1 MAGTTGATRLDYAL
15 VALMAQEPR
24 SGYDL
29 RKIFA
34 LTPLAHFSDSPG
46 AVYPALRR
54 LARRGWVAP
63 VAPRPRSGRRRE
75 AFRVTAAGRRGLR
88 DWLRQPVTRDQVV
101 RDLDGLLLRF
111 AFMGEWLEAS
121 EIQAFL
127 EGLLRELRLHLADL
141 ESFFARASGGMS
153 ATGRLAFE
161 SGLAGLRAQISWAQG
176 AARRYRNTR
185 RGGRKP

>member
-1 MAGTTGATRLDYAL
+1 MGPARLDYAL
-15 VALMAQEPR
+15 LALIAQEPR

-54 LARRGWVAP
+54 LARKRWVEP
-63 VAPRPRSGRRRE
+63 VAPRPRTGRRRV
-75 AFRVTAAGRRGLR
+75 AFRIGAPGRRALL
-88 DWLRQPVTRDQVV
+88 DWLRQPVTREQVV
-101 RDLDGLLLRF
+101 RDPDGLLLRF
-111 AFMGEWLEAS
+111 AFMGERLEAS

-141 ESFFARASGGMS
+141 EAFFARESGGMT

-161 SGLAGLRAQISWAQG
+161 SGLAGVRAQISWAQR
-176 AARRYRNTR
+176 AARRL
-185 RGGRKP
+185 RGAGREGRKP

>member
-1 MAGTTGATRLDYAL
+1 MGPARLDYAL
-15 VALMAQEPR
+15 LALIAQEPR

-54 LARRGWVAP
+54 LARKLWVEP
-63 VAPRPRSGRRRE
+63 VAPRPRTGRRRV
-75 AFRVTAAGRRGLR
+75 AFRIGAAGRRALL

-101 RDLDGLLLRF
+101 RDPDGLLLRF
-111 AFMGEWLEAS
+111 AFMGERLEAR

-127 EGLLRELRLHLADL
+127 EGLLRELRLQLTDL
-141 ESFFARASGGMS
+141 ESFFARESGGMS

-161 SGLAGLRAQISWAQG
+161 SGLAGVRAQISWARG
-176 AARRYRNTR
+176 AARRL
-185 RGGRKP
+185 RGAGREGRKP

>member
-1 MAGTTGATRLDYAL
+1 MAEMTGPTRLEYAL
-15 VALMAQEPR
+15 LALIAQEPR

-34 LTPLAHFSDSPG
+34 LSPLAHFSDSPG

-54 LARRGWVAP
+54 LARRLWVEP

-75 AFRVTAAGRRGLR
+75 AFRMTAAGRRALR
-88 DWLRQPVTRDQVV
+88 AWLRQPVTRDQVV
-101 RDLDGLLLRF
+101 RDQDGLLLRF
-111 AFMGEWLEAS
+111 AFMGEWLEAR

-127 EGLLRELRLHLADL
+127 GGLFRELRLHLADL
-141 ESFFARASGGMS
+141 EPFFARESGGMS

-161 SGLAGLRAQISWAQG
+161 SGLAGVRAQISWARG
-176 AARRYRNTR
+176 AARRLRGAR
-185 RGGRKP
+185 RGERKP